1 MISDKIKI
9 YWKSFGVLIIKG
21 VSAVIKFLLI
31 AFITNSMGASAYG
44 AYSYALSF
52 LLIVNVVARLGED
65 INSQKISAQLIYKG
79 KYEDAIFRIISVF
92 YTVIFSNV
100 LLSATFLSIILI
112 FIKDEVKILHFKI
125 LIPFGMFYSFVWIF
139 SYFFRGIGK
148 AFFSIFNL
156 EILFPL
162 LNLLFIYI
170 YINAEYSE
178 EFILSGS
185 FISSLL
191 IIFGI
196 YVSFMLIYSRNKSI
210 DFSKYR
216 LSFTNPAVSLPF
228 MIVSVSTM
236 LIVWIDTFILGV
248 YVSNEDIGIY
258 SLVTRLGALILFP
271 ASALTVF
278 FANKVVELIEA
289 GNKNILHNEFVES
302 TKYLFFISLLLFGVI
317 NLFADQILGLFGKD
331 FVGGKSVL
339 FVFSIAQLI
348 VGSSGIF
355 EAVFLM
361 TDNKKVFLRINAL
374 MIIINIFL
382 GFPLINSFGIL
393 GAAYST
399 LIAVT
404 VNRLI
409 QYYYLRFKYF
419 VND

>member
-1 MISDKIKI
+1 MISDQMKI
-9 YWKSFGVLIIKG
+9 YWKSFKILIMKG

-31 AFITNSMGASAYG
+31 SFITNSMGASAYG

-52 LLIVNVVARLGED
+52 FLIANVVARLGED
-65 INSQKISAQLIYKG
+65 INSQKISAQLIYRG
-79 KYEDAIFRIISVF
+79 KYKDAIFRIISVF

-100 LLSATFLSIILI
+100 LLSAIVLSILL
-112 FIKDEVKILHFKI
+112 FFMKDEVKLLHFKI
-125 LIPFGMFYSFVWIF
+125 LFPFGMFYSFVWIF
-139 SYFFRGIGK
+139 AYFFRGIGK
-148 AFFSIFNL
+148 AFFILLNL
-156 EILFPL
+156 EIVFPL

-191 IIFGI
+191 VIFGI
-196 YVSFMLIYSRNKSI
+196 YISFVLIYSRNKSI

-216 LSFTNPAVSLPF
+216 LSCTNPADSLPF
-228 MIVSVSTM
+228 MVVTVSTM
-236 LIVWIDTFILGV
+236 LLVWIDTFILGF

-258 SLVTRLGALILFP
+258 TLVTRLGALILFP

-278 FANKVVELIEA
+278 FANKVVERVEA
-289 GNKNILHNEFVES
+289 GDKNILFNEFVES
-302 TKYLFFISLLLFGVI
+302 TKYLFCISLLLFAVI

-348 VGSSGIF
+348 IGTSGIF

-361 TDNKKVFLRINAL
+361 TDNKKLFLRINAL
-374 MIIINIFL
+374 MIIINISL

-419 VND
+419 ND